1 MLKIIFEVL
10 KLSGK
15 YRSRINLAFAISF
28 VKSLLM
34 KVPVIMSV
42 ILLENIYNKS
52 LNTRLC
58 VNMALILLAALIIQ
72 YIAQNAADRLQSGA
86 GYKICADYRLKLG
99 EHLRRLPMGYFTE
112 GNIGKIS
119 SVLSTDIVFIE
130 ENSMS
135 VIADLMSY
143 LFAAFIM
150 IIFMFFFNVEVGITT
165 LLASVIIYIF
175 GLKMKNAAVNDSK
188 LRQDQSEKL
197 TDAVLEFVSGISII
211 KSYNILG
218 ESSEKLRENFK
229 ESCKKSIDFEENFS
243 SYSKNLVLLYAGATA
258 AVFLIASRVYILGYI
273 SIVSYIGILLFT
285 FDLFAPIRMFF
296 QQVLRLTVMEAC
308 LNRMKEVLEEPEL
321 EDGGSLK
328 FEADSDNEIEFKD
341 VYFAY
346 NKTEVLHGITF
357 DIKKNTM
364 TALVGPSGSG
374 KSTIAAL
381 IARFW
386 DIQSGQILVKGR
398 NIKEVSLADLMDNI
412 SMVFQRVYL
421 FRDTIYAN
429 IAMGRP
435 DAGKEEVIEAAK
447 RARCYDFIMELE
459 NGFDTVIEEGG
470 ASLSGGE
477 RQRISI
483 ARCILKNTPIIILD
497 EATASVDADNE
508 SLIQEAISELC
519 RGRTLIVIAHRLKT
533 IKDAD
538 NILVIADGR
547 IAEQGSHK
555 ELMEQEGIYNRFVK
569 LRQNDKGW
577 ERQYI
582 ASKELKS
589 VQNELL

>member
-243 SYSKNLVLLYAGATA
+243 SYSRNLVLLYAGATA

-582 ASKELKS
+582 ASKEVKS

>member
-10 KLSGK
+10 RLSGK
-15 YRSRINLAFAISF
+15 YRSGINLAFAISF
-28 VKSLLM
+28 VKSVLM

-58 VNMALILLAALIIQ
+58 INMALILLSALIIQ
-72 YIAQNAADRLQSGA
+72 YIAQNAADRLQSGT
-86 GYKICADYRLKLG
+86 GYKICADYRLRLG

-130 ENSMS
+130 ENSMI

-165 LLASVIIYIF
+165 LFASVIIYIF

-243 SYSKNLVLLYAGATA
+243 SYSRNLVLLYAGATA

>member
-10 KLSGK
+10 RLSGK
-15 YRSRINLAFAISF
+15 YRSGINLAFAISF
-28 VKSLLM
+28 VKSVLM

-58 VNMALILLAALIIQ
+58 INMALILLSALIIQ
-72 YIAQNAADRLQSGA
+72 YIAQNAADRLQSGT
-86 GYKICADYRLKLG
+86 GYKICADYRLRLG

-130 ENSMS
+130 ENSMI

-165 LLASVIIYIF
+165 LFASVIIYIF

-243 SYSKNLVLLYAGATA
+243 SYSRNLVLLYAGATA

-328 FEADSDNEIEFKD
+328 FEADSYNEIEFKD

>member
-10 KLSGK
+10 RLSGK
-15 YRSRINLAFAISF
+15 YRSGINLAFAISF
-28 VKSLLM
+28 VKSVLM

-58 VNMALILLAALIIQ
+58 INMALILLSALIIQ
-72 YIAQNAADRLQSGA
+72 YIAQNAADRLQSGT
-86 GYKICADYRLKLG
+86 GYKICADYRLRLG

-243 SYSKNLVLLYAGATA
+243 SYSRNLVLLYAGATA

-582 ASKELKS
+582 ASKEVKS
-589 VQNELL
+589 V

>member
-243 SYSKNLVLLYAGATA
+243 SYSRNLVLLYAGATA

-447 RARCYDFIMELE
+447 RARCYNFIMELE

-470 ASLSGGE
+470 TSLSGGE

>member
-243 SYSKNLVLLYAGATA
+243 SYSRNLVLLYAGATA

-285 FDLFAPIRMFF
+285 FDLFAPVRMFF

-459 NGFDTVIEEGG
+459 NGFDTMIEEGG

-582 ASKELKS
+582 ASKEVKS

>member
-243 SYSKNLVLLYAGATA
+243 SYSRNLVLLYAGATA

-555 ELMEQEGIYNRFVK
+555 ELMGQEGIYNRFVK

-577 ERQYI
+577 NLSDTEVKHI
-582 ASKELKS
+582 MS
-589 VQNELL
+589 

>member
-243 SYSKNLVLLYAGATA
+243 SYSRNLVLLYAGATA

-582 ASKELKS
+582 ASKEVKS
-589 VQNELL
+589 V

>member
-1 MLKIIFEVL
+1 
-10 KLSGK
+10 
-15 YRSRINLAFAISF
+15 
-28 VKSLLM
+28 
-34 KVPVIMSV
+34 
-42 ILLENIYNKS
+42 
-52 LNTRLC
+52 
-58 VNMALILLAALIIQ
+58 
-72 YIAQNAADRLQSGA
+72 
-86 GYKICADYRLKLG
+86 
-99 EHLRRLPMGYFTE
+99 
-112 GNIGKIS
+112 
-119 SVLSTDIVFIE
+119 
-130 ENSMS
+130 
-135 VIADLMSY
+135 
-143 LFAAFIM
+143 
-150 IIFMFFFNVEVGITT
+150 
-165 LLASVIIYIF
+165 
-175 GLKMKNAAVNDSK
+175 
-188 LRQDQSEKL
+188 
-197 TDAVLEFVSGISII
+197 
-211 KSYNILG
+211 
-218 ESSEKLRENFK
+218 
-229 ESCKKSIDFEENFS
+229 
-243 SYSKNLVLLYAGATA
+243 
-258 AVFLIASRVYILGYI
+258 
-273 SIVSYIGILLFT
+273 
-285 FDLFAPIRMFF
+285 MFF

>member
-1 MLKIIFEVL
+1 
-10 KLSGK
+10 
-15 YRSRINLAFAISF
+15 
-28 VKSLLM
+28 
-34 KVPVIMSV
+34 
-42 ILLENIYNKS
+42 
-52 LNTRLC
+52 
-58 VNMALILLAALIIQ
+58 
-72 YIAQNAADRLQSGA
+72 
-86 GYKICADYRLKLG
+86 
-99 EHLRRLPMGYFTE
+99 
-112 GNIGKIS
+112 
-119 SVLSTDIVFIE
+119 
-130 ENSMS
+130 
-135 VIADLMSY
+135 
-143 LFAAFIM
+143 
-150 IIFMFFFNVEVGITT
+150 MFFFNVEVGITT

-243 SYSKNLVLLYAGATA
+243 SYSRNLVLLYAGATA

-582 ASKELKS
+582 ASKEVKS
-589 VQNELL
+589 V

>member
-15 YRSRINLAFAISF
+15 YRSGINLAFAISF

-58 VNMALILLAALIIQ
+58 INMALILLSALIIQ

-165 LLASVIIYIF
+165 LFASVIIYIF

-243 SYSKNLVLLYAGATA
+243 SYSRNLVLLYAGATA

-582 ASKELKS
+582 ASKEVKS

>member
-150 IIFMFFFNVEVGITT
+150 IIFMFFFNIEVGITT

-243 SYSKNLVLLYAGATA
+243 SYSRNLVLLYAGATA

-447 RARCYDFIMELE
+447 RAKCYDFIMELE

>member
-243 SYSKNLVLLYAGATA
+243 SYSRNLVLLYAGATA

-470 ASLSGGE
+470 TSLSGGE

-569 LRQNDKGW
+569 LR
-577 ERQYI
+577 
-582 ASKELKS
+582 
-589 VQNELL
+589 

>member
-243 SYSKNLVLLYAGATA
+243 SYSRNLVLLYAGATA

-447 RARCYDFIMELE
+447 RARCYNFIMELE

>member
-15 YRSRINLAFAISF
+15 YRFRINLAFAISF

-243 SYSKNLVLLYAGATA
+243 SYSRNLVLLYAGATA

>member
-243 SYSKNLVLLYAGATA
+243 SYSRNLVLLYAGATA

-577 ERQYI
+577 NLSDTEVKHI
-582 ASKELKS
+582 MS
-589 VQNELL
+589 

>member
-86 GYKICADYRLKLG
+86 GYKICADYRLRLG

-188 LRQDQSEKL
+188 LRQDQSERL

-243 SYSKNLVLLYAGATA
+243 SYSRNLVLLYAGATA

-555 ELMEQEGIYNRFVK
+555 ELMGQEGIYNRFVK

-577 ERQYI
+577 NLSDTEVKHI
-582 ASKELKS
+582 MS
-589 VQNELL
+589 

>member
-58 VNMALILLAALIIQ
+58 INMALILLSALIIQ

-243 SYSKNLVLLYAGATA
+243 SYSRNLVLLYAGATA

-582 ASKELKS
+582 ASKEVKS

>member
-243 SYSKNLVLLYAGATA
+243 SYSRNLVLLYAGATA

-555 ELMEQEGIYNRFVK
+555 ELMEQDGIYNRFVK

-582 ASKELKS
+582 ASKEVKS

>member
-243 SYSKNLVLLYAGATA
+243 SYSRNLVLLYAGATA
-258 AVFLIASRVYILGYI
+258 AVFLIASRVYIFGYI

-582 ASKELKS
+582 ASKEVKS
-589 VQNELL
+589 V